1 MNSIRWAVAGLA
13 LYVLA
18 ACGGGSGGTAVTPP
32 VVAPPAAVSWALKT
46 VNHGVVPTVRTG
58 IAAIGNTLY
67 VAGSTFVMPNY
78 LPQLYQ
84 STDGGVTW
92 TNTNTP
98 PPGFTSLFGFRIVS
112 DGAALYLIGGHTSDV
127 TVTVQANF
135 TYNNSVWKFTPG
147 SPAGTWTM
155 IAANPFVSG
164 TLIGGREDMAVAWDG
179 SSLYATGG
187 IRYNAATNSVV
198 VSNAVFRS
206 SDHGVTWAWVND
218 ASSYAVFAHCLMS
231 SSAGVLYSVGGS
243 GFTSPTSTLADM
255 TQVLKSTNGGTSWTP
270 LAAPLPIPSL
280 AVLPSCAALNG
291 RLYVLG
297 GTGTIGTV
305 TSYTSDIWQSPD
317 NGVTWFKDAT
327 SALFGPRAFHGT
339 TAFNG
344 KLIVYGGQDAT
355 GARRTD
361 VLEGTP

>member
-198 VSNAVFRS
+198 V
-206 SDHGVTWAWVND
+206 
-218 ASSYAVFAHCLMS
+218 
-231 SSAGVLYSVGGS
+231 
-243 GFTSPTSTLADM
+243 PTLFFDPAT
-255 TQVLKSTNGGTSWTP
+255 TV
-270 LAAPLPIPSL
+270 SL
-280 AVLPSCAALNG
+280 
-291 RLYVLG
+291 
-297 GTGTIGTV
+297 
-305 TSYTSDIWQSPD
+305 
-317 NGVTWFKDAT
+317 
-327 SALFGPRAFHGT
+327 GPG
-339 TAFNG
+339 
-344 KLIVYGGQDAT
+344 
-355 GARRTD
+355 
-361 VLEGTP
+361 